1 MSNED
6 HVALSQHAL
15 NLELR
20 THPIRGRGV
29 FTKDFIKRNTLVEI
43 SPVLFFD
50 AQEYDTH
57 GKYTI
62 LDHYTYVWQGGYALA
77 LGLGSM
83 FNHDNKPNVGFIRDI
98 PNKLIRYVTLR
109 DIEPEEELC
118 ISYGNHLWFETEED
132 KKEQVSEDEHEPLP
146 FCDDEESL

>member
-6 HVALSQHAL
+6 HVPLSQHAL

-62 LDHYTYVWQGGYALA
+62 LDHYTYV
-77 LGLGSM
+77 
-83 FNHDNKPNVGFIRDI
+83 
-98 PNKLIRYVTLR
+98 
-109 DIEPEEELC
+109 
-118 ISYGNHLWFETEED
+118 
-132 KKEQVSEDEHEPLP
+132 
-146 FCDDEESL
+146 